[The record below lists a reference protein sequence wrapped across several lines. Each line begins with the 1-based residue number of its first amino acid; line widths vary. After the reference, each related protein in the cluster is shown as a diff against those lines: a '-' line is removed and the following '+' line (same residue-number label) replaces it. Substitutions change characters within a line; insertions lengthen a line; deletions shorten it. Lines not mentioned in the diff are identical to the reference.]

1 MKSGFGFSMP
11 TSHLVNGFPNGI
23 TISIK
28 TIDFDPQMVFISK
41 EELLGIFFS
50 IQTKKWIINKI
61 EITSR
66 LIFSALNWS
75 QGAKVKMYANSKN
88 WTNIQL

>member
-1 MKSGFGFSMP
+1 MKSGFGFTMP

-41 EELLGIFFS
+41 EEVLGIFFS
-50 IQTKKWIINKI
+50 IQTKK
-61 EITSR
+61 
-66 LIFSALNWS
+66 
-75 QGAKVKMYANSKN
+75 
-88 WTNIQL
+88 